1 MAAAQAGIEG
11 RFGEGQRAH
20 QIDVELGQIVANG
33 LGAVLVRRE
42 EAGFLLQI
50 AGEGEVALGQL
61 LVQGLVGQQPE
72 PDQGHQAVPEG
83 PGAQGQR
90 LIEEI
95 RRLGGPQH
103 GVDGNQQGTKADGG
117 VALAE
122 GTHHDEDKGGARE
135 PDGKEPGSGEEIL
148 HAQ

>member
-1 MAAAQAGIEG
+1 MKTGIERRLG
-11 RFGEGQRAH
+11 LVQGIDQV
-20 QIDVELGQIVANG
+20 DVELGQIVADG
-33 LGAVLVRRE
+33 LGAVFVGRE
-42 EAGFLLQI
+42 EAGFLLQV

-117 VALAE
+117 VTLTE
-122 GTHHDEDKGGARE
+122 RPHHHEDKGGACK
-135 PDGKEPGSGEEIL
+135 PDGKQPGGGEEIL
-148 HAQ
+148 YAQ